1 MPATPSLRDRATLAL
16 VALAIAA
23 LYSYRVPLLLV
34 RNYDPDEFQHLHGAY
49 CVARGLV
56 PYLDYYEHH
65 PPGTAWLLAPLV
77 LALGETWT
85 TVLAGRALMLVLTA
99 GILALT
105 FALGRRVVGARTAAL
120 GVLLLS
126 STQLFVDKSL
136 EVRPDVP
143 ATLLWLAGLAVL
155 LRASDGE
162 RARPFALAGLLFGL
176 GFMCTPK
183 LAFGVIGAVLG
194 TALVALRRGAVL
206 RRARGLAALAAASF
220 VPLGVTLAVLGAEG
234 AALEFVRQVVLAPLA
249 WPREASPLPVTL
261 ELWFA
266 SPGVVLGGALGVLGW
281 LWVGARRGS
290 VSPAAPDTR
299 RADTALVLAC
309 AALVFVVGWF
319 TVPVPWPQFLLPLL
333 PLWALAAAATLV
345 WVTERAVD
353 TLERIG
359 ARATLTEWVVP
370 FALAVAAAWFAR
382 RALGP
387 YMPPRSV
394 YAAFL
399 ALVGATLLVA
409 PSRERV
415 TYALLL
421 LVLVVPLARVVGRTI
436 WRDTEVRR
444 DFEFLMANS
453 APDDTVL
460 TGWSTATMFRPHAYE
475 HFFLHGGMLAV
486 LTEAQKGEDVLA
498 ILRQRPPRVVV
509 RDAGTRALSAEV
521 NRFIDERYAP
531 SGVGDLWLLRA
542 P

>member
-1 MPATPSLRDRATLAL
+1 MPAAPTQRDRATLAL
-16 VALAIAA
+16 VTLTIAA
-23 LYSYRVPLLLV
+23 LYLYRVPLLLV

-65 PPGTAWLLAPLV
+65 PPGSAWLLAPLV
-77 LALGETWT
+77 RVLGETWT
-85 TVLAGRALMLVLTA
+85 TVLAGRALMLAFTA

-126 STQLFVDKSL
+126 TTQLFVDKSL

-155 LRASDGE
+155 LRANDGE
-162 RARPFALAGLLFGL
+162 RKRPFAVAGLLFGAS
-176 GFMCTPK
+176 FMFTPK

-194 TALVALRRGAVL
+194 VSIVALQRVQVAQRV
-206 RRARGLAALAAASF
+206 RGLAVLAAASF
-220 VPLGVTLAVLGAEG
+220 VPLVVTLAVLGAEG
-234 AALEFVRQVVLAPLA
+234 AATEFVRQVVLAPLV
-249 WPREASPLPVTL
+249 WPREASALPVTR
-261 ELWFA
+261 ELWVG
-266 SPGVVLGGALGVLGW
+266 SPGVVLGGTLGVLGW

-290 VSPAAPDTR
+290 VSPGTSAER
-299 RADTALVLAC
+299 RADTGLVLAC

-319 TVPVPWPQFLLPLL
+319 SVPVPWPQFLLPLL
-333 PLWALAAAATLV
+333 PLWALAAAAALV
-345 WVTERAVD
+345 WTTERSVD
-353 TLERIG
+353 TLERVG
-359 ARATLTEWVVP
+359 APAVLTERLVP
-370 FALAVAAAWFAR
+370 LALAAAAAWFAWR
-382 RALGP
+382 SLGP
-387 YMPPRSV
+387 YMPPRGV

-409 PSRERV
+409 PSRERLRF
-415 TYALLL
+415 ALLL
-421 LVLVVPLARVVGRTI
+421 LVLAVPLARVVGRTI
-436 WRDTEVRR
+436 WQDTEVRR
-444 DFEFLMANS
+444 DFEFLMANT

-475 HFFLHGGMLAV
+475 YSFLHGGMLAV
-486 LTEAQKGEDVLA
+486 LTEQQKGEDVLA
-498 ILRQRPPRVVV
+498 ILRVRPPRVVV

-521 NRFIDERYAP
+521 NRFIDGRYAP
-531 SGVGDLWLLRA
+531 TGVGDLWLRRV